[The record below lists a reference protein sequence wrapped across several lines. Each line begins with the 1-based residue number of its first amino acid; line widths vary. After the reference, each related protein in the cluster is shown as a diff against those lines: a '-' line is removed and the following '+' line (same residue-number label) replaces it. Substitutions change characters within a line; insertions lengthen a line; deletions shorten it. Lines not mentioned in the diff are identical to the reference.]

1 MIARFFLAALLLAAS
16 IPSADAA
23 TQTPPPGALLCSGCH
38 ATKRTVETP
47 VPRLV
52 GRSPTDIEAAI
63 VAFRTGQRTATVMD
77 RIAKG
82 FSDDEVKAIAEWYGV
97 QKD

>member
-1 MIARFFLAALLLAAS
+1 MTARSFLAALLLAAS
-16 IPSADAA
+16 IPSADAD

-38 ATKRTVETP
+38 ATNRTVETP

-52 GRSPTDIEAAI
+52 GRSPADIKAALE
-63 VAFRTGQRTATVMD
+63 AFRTGQRAATVMD